1 MIAEPSKWFMFFIK
15 ILFNLKKSQ
24 EIREGD
30 GYMPVL
36 LCALASIAC
45 VKNKLKTPTVI
56 GEINEKKPENSPL
69 NKSIDFGE
77 TVKAVQE
84 KESKAA
90 EFNLFENLMGE
101 SKVILAAKDSSS
113 EEEEEVVVIKRR
125 KKMK

>member
-1 MIAEPSKWFMFFIK
+1 MYS
-15 ILFNLKKSQ
+15 SQ
-24 EIREGD
+24 DEE
-30 GYMPVL
+30 
-36 LCALASIAC
+36 
-45 VKNKLKTPTVI
+45 
-56 GEINEKKPENSPL
+56 KPENSPL

>member
-1 MIAEPSKWFMFFIK
+1 MVYVFYQNIIK
-15 ILFNLKKSQ
+15 SEKSQ
-24 EIREGD
+24 EMREGD

-45 VKNKLKTPTVI
+45 VKKKLKTPTVI